1 MRIKSFWVKGYKN
14 LVSPVALDGLDSRN
28 VVVIHGSNNVGKSN
42 LLEALLLPF
51 LLLGHG
57 ASERAP
63 LPFGTDDEFPSSD
76 RLNGIPLEPSEI
88 FTLGAPTPI
97 EVRVSVTFTDDELR
111 SRGLKQVQSFRD
123 IEIGVQVDGYPDS
136 VTWRVTRFRFGDG
149 QDAAADAHIDESS
162 SLVIHKFA
170 LHFSRQLIGRRF
182 VLSNLH
188 RQDADGSRAH
198 GRGILTDQLI
208 LDLYDAKE
216 SNDPRDYLRWEAFE
230 RVCADFGD
238 VLGGARPVVTYDR
251 SKERAT
257 LFMQSAAGRL
267 PAHLLGTGVQ
277 QLLAIVARILVS
289 KADIVAVEEPEAS
302 VSVAL
307 HARVRD
313 AMVRMTQVESG
324 LTQLFLTSHSPW
336 FDGTEDFVAIT
347 SSADGPVVQWRNAKD
362 ARLFTQQ
369 DIPPP
374 PNGRAPLSYITPEG
388 LVSLPPFVREH
399 LGLEHGGGVVFSPA
413 GAGRISMVSNE
424 TALKELGEADDVAG

>member
-28 VVVIHGSNNVGKSN
+28 VVVIHGPNNVGKSN

-51 LLLGHG
+51 LLLGAAG
-57 ASERAP
+57 ERAP
-63 LPFGTDDEFPSSD
+63 FGDDEPFPSLD
-76 RLNGIPLEPSEI
+76 RLHGLEPAEM

-97 EVRVSVTFTDDELR
+97 EVRVVVTFTDDELR
-111 SRGLKQVQSFRD
+111 QRGITHQVQQFRE
-123 IEIGVQVDGYPDS
+123 IEVGVQIDGYPDN
-136 VTWRVTRFRFGDG
+136 VTWRLTRFQFGDG
-149 QDAAADAHIDESS
+149 EDAAADAHIDESS
-162 SLVIHKFA
+162 AQVIQKFA
-170 LHFSRQLIGRRF
+170 LLFARQAMGRRF
-182 VLSNLH
+182 VLTNLH
-188 RQDADGSRAH
+188 RQDPDGSRAR
-198 GRGILTDQLI
+198 GRGILTDQLT

-289 KADIVAVEEPEAS
+289 KADVVAVEEPEAS
-302 VSVAL
+302 VSFAL

-347 SSADGPVVQWRNAKD
+347 SSADGPVVRWRQAKD

-369 DIPPP
+369 DMPLPPD
-374 PNGRAPLSYITPEG
+374 GRAPLSYVTPEG

-399 LGLEHGGGVVFSPA
+399 LGLDHGGGVVFSPA
-413 GAGRISMVSNE
+413 GAGRIAMISNE
-424 TALKELGEADDVAG
+424 TALEELGEADDVAG